1 MDPITITVKFF
12 AIYREV
18 YGVSELK
25 WTFAAHSP
33 VGAVLDRVLTEH
45 PQLEPWRDRTQLGVN
60 LQIVP
65 ATTALAA
72 GDEVVLIPPV
82 NGG

>member
-1 MDPITITVKFF
+1 MNPITITVKLF

-18 YGVSELK
+18 YGVSVLK

-33 VGAVLDRVLTEH
+33 VGAVLDRVLTEY
-45 PQLEPWRDRTQLGVN
+45 PELEPWRDLTQLGVN

-65 ATTALAA
+65 ATASLAE

>member
-1 MDPITITVKFF
+1 MDQITVTVKLF

-18 YGVSELK
+18 YGVPEVR
-25 WTFAAHSP
+25 WTFAAESP
-33 VGAVLDRVLTEH
+33 VAVVLDRVLTEY

-60 LQIVP
+60 LQVVSP
-65 ATTALAA
+65 TTPMAE
-72 GDEVVLIPPV
+72 GDEVVLIPPI

>member
-1 MDPITITVKFF
+1 MDPITITVKLF

-33 VGAVLDRVLTEH
+33 VGAVLDRVLTEY

-60 LQIVP
+60 LQVVSP
-65 ATTALAA
+65 TTPLAE

>member
-1 MDPITITVKFF
+1 MDPITITVKLF